1 MQISLRGIEISLPT
15 DATHIYVAERLS
27 FISSNKLFIR
37 HIYFPSYSFYIPLF
51 DLKKQVELYHNF
63 FLHKSQLKTLNDTRS
78 ATYICSHGFSKAS
91 TLRA

>member
-27 FISSNKLFIR
+27 FISSNKFFIR

-51 DLKKQVELYHNF
+51 DLKKHAELSYITGFFFFTQVCA
-63 FLHKSQLKTLNDTRS
+63 SQR
-78 ATYICSHGFSKAS
+78 I
-91 TLRA
+91 